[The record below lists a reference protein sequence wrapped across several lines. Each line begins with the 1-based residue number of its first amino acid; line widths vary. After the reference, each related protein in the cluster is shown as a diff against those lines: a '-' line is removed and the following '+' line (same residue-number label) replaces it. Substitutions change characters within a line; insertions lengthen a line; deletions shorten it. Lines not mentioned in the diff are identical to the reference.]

1 LYADF
6 VAGAREMIPGIHI
19 GSDLIVGFPGETDA
33 DFEDCCAFVE
43 KMGFA
48 NLHIFTYSKR
58 PGTPAAEMPGQVP
71 GPVAQER
78 YRRLKQIADRSHQR
92 FLAENIGKQLPVIF
106 ERKDRDG
113 FARGWSDNYIE
124 VRRPAEEVPLDRIVP
139 IIIIPEVAFLKL

>member
-1 LYADF
+1 
-6 VAGAREMIPGIHI
+6 
-19 GSDLIVGFPGETDA
+19 
-33 DFEDCCAFVE
+33 
-43 KMGFA
+43 
-48 NLHIFTYSKR
+48 
-58 PGTPAAEMPGQVP
+58 MPGQVP

-124 VRRPAEEVPLDRIVP
+124 IRRPAGEVRLNCIEPIVVRQEDLTGSQD
-139 IIIIPEVAFLKL
+139 ILA